1 MNEACYRDQFR
12 SLRPSARPSV
22 FIDVSFK
29 DVETDDE
36 AQRIWDSSKTK
47 AKTIEAIQPKTRKG
61 TVNMAEGV
69 NQTSFVAL

>member
-1 MNEACYRDQFR
+1 MKNVKEI
-12 SLRPSARPSV
+12 SLDPYDRQHVRV
-22 FIDVSFK
+22 WLTDMWFK
-29 DVETDDE
+29 DIETDDE

>member
-1 MNEACYRDQFR
+1 MKHVTETSTDPYDRQHVRVWLTDMW
-12 SLRPSARPSV
+12 
-22 FIDVSFK
+22 FK
-29 DVETDDE
+29 DIETDDE